1 MLARQLRKITALCFR
16 ERLFC
21 LGFFSC
27 LMLAL
32 VLRCWAIETRPL
44 HSDEG
49 VNYHFLQKIAES
61 GVYDYSHANY
71 HGPAFH
77 WLEYGVTGLFGFS
90 VLSLRLLSIICGVLL
105 VLLLLRL
112 RPLAGSFFTL
122 CAGFLICLSPSLVF
136 FSRYAIHEMLFLLS
150 CACFAVE
157 LYILITLKRKFC
169 FYTAAAAASLMVA
182 TKETFIIF
190 LPVICAACLLL
201 LMLSPMRLRP
211 FPGLLREN
219 FSRPAL
225 LAVSVVFLFYSS
237 WLRSFKGVA
246 EFLFSLPQ
254 WTTRGTV
261 KDIGHFRPFWHYA
274 VKIIAPTEPLLL
286 LGLGIS
292 AAVLVWSLVPLF
304 KQRYV
309 LNHKVRLLIYFSAWS
324 IGIFLA
330 YSAIPYKTPWLV
342 INITLP
348 LILVLAAAL
357 GVLAGQ
363 TQALRYVSYA
373 LFVLFA
379 AAETKNMIHYNLP
392 AAPVFR
398 DYYARTEPYGPENPF
413 SYVHT
418 TAGMLDLVRDLE
430 DYWAKHPDGHVLV
443 GVNSY
448 WPLPYYTRKHKGKL
462 AYFVPTEELE
472 KHKPRFS
479 VIIAERSAEWTDPA
493 WRLKSYRLSGVE
505 EANVYFKPDL

>member
-1 MLARQLRKITALCFR
+1 
-16 ERLFC
+16 
-21 LGFFSC
+21 
-27 LMLAL
+27 MLAL